1 MRKPVEIRRAAAWG
15 CVVALAFALAV
26 GFIVFLLLG
35 RSGRLGFGGINAAGL
50 VEGAAFVLAYNGA
63 LIYIRNALR
72 VPTVTLLSFGL
83 LGPPTAGRAAEAV
96 PVVEADEVLHTLAE
110 NRIVI
115 VRQVGVPI
123 GLGGLRRDRITSW
136 EELVKVQAGVAFPE
150 LRSVLAHEQLV
161 VVTEGG
167 AVRGIITQEMFLTEM
182 WGPGH

>member
-1 MRKPVEIRRAAAWG
+1 MRRPVEIRRAAAWG
-15 CVVALAFALAV
+15 CLTALAFALAIS
-26 GFIVFLLLG
+26 FLVFLLLG
-35 RSGRLGFGGINAAGL
+35 RGGRLGFGGFNAAGL
-50 VEGAAFVLAYNGA
+50 LEGVAFVLAYSGA

-72 VPTVTLLSFGL
+72 VPSVTLLSFGL

-110 NRIVI
+110 NRIVV
-115 VRQVGVPI
+115 VRQGGVPI

-136 EELVKVQAGVAFPE
+136 EELVKVPTGVAFTE

-167 AVRGIITQEMFLTEM
+167 AVRGIITQEMFLTQM
-182 WGPGH
+182 WGPLH